1 MSLTR
6 RQPFLTFKR
15 CTISRVI
22 FVRLLSRLLLLAL
35 FTLPASQVYAH
46 SPLSSSGAE
55 QISALLST
63 LLLLIFWGIYWRGLK
78 RKPARRSLVITFNS
92 ACLLCAFAVL
102 GPLDDWATTSSSAHM
117 TQHMI
122 LMVVIAPLWVLS
134 RPLPQLLS
142 GGGVMLAG
150 LFRFMLRLTRY
161 PMMMAYLHGFIIWF
175 WHLPYFYMLAVRN
188 PWWHVFEHLCF
199 LVTAGWF
206 WWAVL
211 NSQRKYSPFALL
223 ALLFTLMHTGFLGA
237 FLTFAR
243 APWYGEARSLADQ
256 QLAGLI
262 MWVAG
267 GIPYLLA
274 AMWVGYQWY
283 GHLQRR
289 MAATEETNHSASGH

>member
-1 MSLTR
+1 MRRNQAQPRSTR
-6 RQPFLTFKR
+6 HPRKIISVPLVPRHCALTFM
-15 CTISRVI
+15 
-22 FVRLLSRLLLLAL
+22 LSMLVVPEA
-35 FTLPASQVYAH
+35 FAH

-63 LLLLIFWGIYWRGLK
+63 VLLVLFCGIYWRGLK
-78 RKPARRSLVITFNS
+78 SKPARRTQVISFNS
-92 ACLLCAFAVL
+92 GSLLCAFAVL
-102 GPLDDWATTSSSAHM
+102 GPLDDWATTSSAAHM
-117 TQHMI
+117 TQHMM
-122 LMVVIAPLWVLS
+122 LMVVITPLWVLS
-134 RPLPQLLS
+134 RPLPQLMA
-142 GGGVMLAG
+142 GGGAAVAALCRYMLH
-150 LFRFMLRLTRY
+150 LTRY

-175 WHLPYFYMLAVRN
+175 WHLPYFYMLAVLN

-211 NSQRKYSPFALL
+211 NSQRQHSPFALL

-289 MAATEETNHSASGH
+289 MAAVDETTRSRSEH